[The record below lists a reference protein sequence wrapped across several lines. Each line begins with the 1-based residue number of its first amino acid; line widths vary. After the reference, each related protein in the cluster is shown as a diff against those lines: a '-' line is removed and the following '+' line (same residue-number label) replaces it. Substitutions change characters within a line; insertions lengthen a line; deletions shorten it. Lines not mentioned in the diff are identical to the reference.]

1 LAKWYKEWGEA
12 MSDLGENQL
21 SKIIIGAAI
30 EVHRELGGPGLLEDV
45 YEEALCY
52 ELSLQR
58 VQVDR
63 QVGVPLIYK
72 GKELRKRLVLDVL
85 AGEKV
90 IVEVKAVEKY
100 SSLFEAQLLT
110 YLRLS
115 NRKLGL
121 VINFGETL
129 VSDGVH
135 RVVNKL

>member
-1 LAKWYKEWGEA
+1 

-100 SSLFEAQLLT
+100 RSLFEAQLLT